1 MRLLAP
7 TSSPP
12 RGHRGLTQLQHIA
25 PCVPCVL
32 VHRAVWGSRTQQG
45 RCSVKAL
52 EAVSTSSGDAEAKS
66 ATWDKR
72 AGRST
77 YRPASFK
84 ELVEDAASSVIEA
97 LGEGSTRLEVEF
109 PVLPGQ
115 DVRTWGL
122 LFQFIFRYISFG
134 CRVQGQLRRLYRRV
148 GPARPCRG
156 AKDQRRDWQAR
167 AHPRA

>member
-7 TSSPP
+7 TAHPFG
-12 RGHRGLTQLQHIA
+12 GHRSLTQVQHIA

-32 VHRAVWGSRTQQG
+32 VHRAAWGSRTQHG

-52 EAVSTSSGDAEAKS
+52 EAVSTSGDAKAT
-66 ATWDKR
+66 TWDKR

-97 LGEGSTRLEVEF
+97 LNEGSSRLEVEF

-115 DVRTWGL
+115 DVRTWPMWAGL
-122 LFQFIFRYISFG
+122 
-134 CRVQGQLRRLYRRV
+134 
-148 GPARPCRG
+148 
-156 AKDQRRDWQAR
+156 
-167 AHPRA
+167 

>member
-1 MRLLAP
+1 MAHNIIAGSPQIRCSMRLARP

-12 RGHRGLTQLQHIA
+12 CGHRSLTQLQHIA

-32 VHRAVWGSRTQQG
+32 VHRAAWGSRTQQG

-52 EAVSTSSGDAEAKS
+52 EAVSSDAEAKS
-66 ATWDKR
+66 VTWDKS

-115 DVRTWGL
+115 DVRTWSLVQWLCTG
-122 LFQFIFRYISFG
+122 FIALHRL
-134 CRVQGQLRRLYRRV
+134 QGQL
-148 GPARPCRG
+148 
-156 AKDQRRDWQAR
+156 
-167 AHPRA
+167 